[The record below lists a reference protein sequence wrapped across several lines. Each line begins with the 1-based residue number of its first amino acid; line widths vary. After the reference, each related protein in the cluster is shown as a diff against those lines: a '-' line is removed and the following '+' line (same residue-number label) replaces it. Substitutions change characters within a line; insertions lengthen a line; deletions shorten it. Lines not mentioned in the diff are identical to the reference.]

1 MSPQYP
7 RVNATLLV
15 YFLLAAAALAQEQPK
30 PQEPKPQE
38 QQEPAQGQAPEAE
51 TAKPAETAA
60 AKPGAVDREGAA
72 LRNENVFASRIDT
85 ETQKLDNQRM
95 GGSYTPLTRELV
107 EFKYFGSEYG
117 NVPVD
122 PPVLGRAG
130 SLLEAWHGELFES
143 LQNSV
148 FNARTF
154 FQYGSVLPSRQ
165 NQYGGRFSGLVPGI
179 GYLSGFA
186 GQSKVRGMVNGN
198 VLVPLPS
205 ERTPLTN
212 DPATRAIVQRF
223 INAYPAVAPNR
234 TDIDPHALNYNAPQ
248 TIDATNTNLR
258 LDRNVGQKAQLSLFH
273 DWSRQNIHAF
283 QLVAGQNP
291 DTMIHAQRARVA
303 YRITQS
309 PNTEYSFGA
318 NFSRLRSD
326 LHADPT
332 AVGPRVRSS
341 NTFESLG
348 PQGQYPLNRIEN
360 TFRYGMLGYHRFAGG
375 RHRITFGGDISRN
388 QLNGFDQ
395 KDVRG
400 ELLFSNN
407 RFPDDTRTYNSIE
420 NFLRGRPTT
429 YFLRYGNFVRGFRS
443 WVSEVYIA
451 DEWNV
456 LPNLQ
461 FYFGL
466 RHSMVTAPT
475 EVNSLNTSPYDTDA
489 NNFSPRF
496 GFAYRGLGDWVFR
509 GSYGIS
515 FGDIFPVTYSQI
527 RYSPPL
533 VNAVL
538 VQNPL
543 LSDPLRGLDL
553 TSIRQRSALL
563 RFNPDLATPYAH
575 QYAFTMEHA
584 FGPMSLTLAYLGS
597 RSIKVFGPLVFNR
610 APYAPGATTG
620 NVNDRRPNKTISEDI
635 QISNAGIAYLDAAQ
649 VNWRFRAMKGFAGG
663 GTFTWSKAIDQGSM
677 YNSTAANNDL
687 IGGSQAEVNQLQ
699 DLRGL
704 SQFDSPYSLALFGTQ
719 MTPSWR
725 GLGKAVNSLA
735 GRWQISGIVVS
746 KSGTP
751 FTLNTGSDAPGF
763 GNVDGTGGDRPNV
776 LNPSVLGMTVGNPDT
791 SAQIINFQNFGYVI
805 PGQVAGNIGR
815 NTFRKGAIFNINASV
830 AREWKWGGQ
839 RTYLLRFQADAFN
852 LTNHPQFEAPQI
864 NMTSPSFG
872 KITNTLNNGR
882 VLQLGLR
889 LVL

>member
-1 MSPQYP
+1 MKS
-7 RVNATLLV
+7 TLITMLMAC
-15 YFLLAAAALAQEQPK
+15 LPLAVTGAAQEQPK
-30 PQEPKPQE
+30 TQEPKPQE
-38 QQEPAQGQAPEAE
+38 QQEPGQGQAPAAEAGNSGE
-51 TAKPAETAA
+51 ATAGKA
-60 AKPGAVDREGAA
+60 GAVDREGAA
-72 LRNENVFASRIDT
+72 LRNENVFASKIDT

-117 NVPVD
+117 NVPIE

-130 SLLEAWHGELFES
+130 SLAEAWHGELFES

-154 FQYGSVLPSRQ
+154 FQSGSVKPSRL
-165 NQYGGRFSGLVPGI
+165 NQYGGRFTGRVPGV
-179 GYLSGFA
+179 GYLSGSL
-186 GQSKVRGMVNGN
+186 GQNKVRGMVNGN

-205 ERTPLTN
+205 ERTPLAA
-212 DPATRAIVQRF
+212 DPATRAIVSRF
-223 INAYPAVAPNR
+223 LSAYPLEAPNR
-234 TDIDPHALNYNAPQ
+234 TDFDPHALNYNAPQ
-248 TIDATNTNLR
+248 TIDATNANLR
-258 LDRNVGQKAQLSLFH
+258 LDRSVGQKGMLSLFH
-273 DWSRQNIHAF
+273 DFTRQNISAF

-291 DTMIHAQRARVA
+291 DTSIHSQRSRLA
-303 YRITQS
+303 YRYTQS
-309 PNTEYSFGA
+309 ANTEYSFGA
-318 NFSRLRSD
+318 NFNRLRSD

-332 AVGPRVRSS
+332 AVGPRVRTS
-341 NTFESLG
+341 NALESLG

-360 TFRYGMLGYHRFAGG
+360 SFRYGALGYHRFAGG
-375 RHRITFGGDISRN
+375 RHRITFGGDLARN
-388 QLNGFDQ
+388 QLNGIDQ
-395 KDVRG
+395 KDIRG

-407 RFPDDTRTYNSIE
+407 RFPGDDRTYDGIE
-420 NFLRGRPTT
+420 NFLRGRPTS
-429 YFLRYGNFVRGFRS
+429 YFLRFGNFQRGFRS
-443 WVSEVYIA
+443 WVTELYLA

-461 FYFGL
+461 LYFGL

-475 EVNSLNTSPYDTDA
+475 EVNNLNTSPFDADA

-509 GSYGIS
+509 GSYSIA
-515 FGDIFPVTYSQI
+515 FGEIFPVTYSQI

-533 VNAVL
+533 VRAVSL
-538 VQNPL
+538 QNPIL
-543 LSDPLRGLDL
+543 TDLLRGVDL
-553 TSIRQRSALL
+553 NSTNQRAALL
-563 RFNPDLATPYAH
+563 RFNPDVATPYAH
-575 QYAFTMEHA
+575 QYTLTMEHA

-610 APYAPGATTG
+610 ARYAPGATTG
-620 NVNDRRPNKTISEDI
+620 NVNQRRPDQSIFEDMR
-635 QISNAGIAYLDAAQ
+635 ISNAGMAYLDAAQ
-649 VNWRFRAMKGFAGG
+649 VSWRFRALKGFTGG
-663 GTFTWSKAIDQGSM
+663 GTFTWSKALDQGSM

-687 IGGSQAEVNQLQ
+687 IGGSQAETHQLQ
-699 DLRGL
+699 DLKGL

-719 MTPSWR
+719 QLPTWR
-725 GLGKAVNSLA
+725 GLGKPVNAIA
-735 GRWQISGIVVS
+735 GKWQVSGIVVA

-776 LNPSVLGMTVGNPDT
+776 LNPSVLGATIGDPNT
-791 SAQIINFQNFGYVI
+791 STQIMNLRNFGFVV

-815 NTFRKGAIFNINASV
+815 NTFRKGPIFNINASL

-839 RTYLLRFQADAFN
+839 RTYLLRFQAEAFN

-864 NMTSPSFG
+864 NMTAPSFG

>member
-1 MSPQYP
+1 MKS
-7 RVNATLLV
+7 TLITM
-15 YFLLAAAALAQEQPK
+15 LLACLPLAVSGAAQEPPK
-30 PQEPKPQE
+30 TQEPKPQE
-38 QQEPAQGQAPEAE
+38 QQEPAQGKAPEAE
-51 TAKPAETAA
+51 A
-60 AKPGAVDREGAA
+60 AKSTEAAPGKAGAVDREGAA

-130 SLLEAWHGELFES
+130 NLLEAWHGELYES

-154 FQYGSVLPSRQ
+154 FQSGSVLPSRL
-165 NQYGGRFSGLVPGI
+165 NQYGGRFSGRLPGV
-179 GYLSGFA
+179 GYLSGSF
-186 GQSKVRGMVNGN
+186 GQNKVRGMVNGN
-198 VLVPLPS
+198 VLVPLPT
-205 ERTPLTN
+205 ERTPLAT
-212 DPATRAIVQRF
+212 DPATRAIVSRF
-223 INAYPAVAPNR
+223 LGAYPLAIPNR

-248 TIDATNTNLR
+248 TIDATNANLR

-273 DWSRQNIHAF
+273 DWSRKNIHAF

-291 DTMIHAQRARVA
+291 DTMIHAQRSRIA

-360 TFRYGMLGYHRFAGG
+360 TFRYGALGYHRFAGG
-375 RHRITFGGDISRN
+375 RHRVTFGGDLARN

-407 RFPDDTRTYNSIE
+407 RFPDDFRAYNSIE
-420 NFLRGRPTT
+420 NFLRGRPTS
-429 YFLRYGNFVRGFRS
+429 YFLRFGNFQRGFRS
-443 WVSEVYIA
+443 WVTELYVA

-461 FYFGL
+461 LYFGL

-475 EVNSLNTSPYDTDA
+475 EVNNLNTSPYGSDA

-509 GSYGIS
+509 GSYNIS
-515 FGDIFPVTYSQI
+515 FGEIFPVTYSQI

-533 VNAVL
+533 VRAVNL
-538 VQNPL
+538 QNPIL
-543 LSDPLRGLDL
+543 TDLLRGVDL
-553 TSIRQRSALL
+553 NSVNQRAALL

-575 QYAFTMEHA
+575 QYTLTMEHA

-610 APYAPGATTG
+610 ARYAPGATTG
-620 NVNDRRPNKTISEDI
+620 NVNQRRPDQSIFEDM
-635 QISNAGIAYLDAAQ
+635 QISNAGMAYLDAAQ
-649 VNWRFRAMKGFAGG
+649 VNWRFRSLKGFTGG
-663 GTFTWSKAIDQGSM
+663 GTFTWSKALDQGSM

-687 IGGSQAEVNQLQ
+687 IGGSQAETNQLQ
-699 DLRGL
+699 DLKGL
-704 SQFDSPYSLALFGTQ
+704 SQFDSPYSLALYGTQ
-719 MTPSWR
+719 TTPSWR

-735 GRWQISGIVVS
+735 SRWQISGIVVS

-791 SAQIINFQNFGYVI
+791 SAQIMNFQNFGYVI

-815 NTFRKGAIFNINASV
+815 NTFRKGAIFNVNASV
-830 AREWKWGGQ
+830 AREWKWGGR

-864 NMTSPSFG
+864 NMTAPSFG